1 MSMNYDLAHYHA
13 NNNVVKIQPKQ
24 KVVGRTLIEY
34 RFLI

>member
-1 MSMNYDLAHYHA
+1 MP

-24 KVVGRTLIEY
+24 KVVGRTLKY